1 MSLHRPPTTSRR
13 GDSAIGGVA
22 VLGILVLAAAAYLG
36 FTFAPVWF
44 DYLAMKEIG
53 GTVVLDWSN
62 HENQDQARARLNHEL
77 ERKGVSKDLS
87 EKHCRF
93 IDKAS
98 AYEVDCAW
106 TQYAYY
112 PGTDYYKAVPL
123 RVHVALVDGKAKV
136 LSD

>member
-1 MSLHRPPTTSRR
+1 MSLHRPLATSRR

-22 VLGILVLAAAAYLG
+22 VVGILLMAAAAYLG

-44 DYLAMKEIG
+44 DYLAVKEIG
-53 GTVVLDWSN
+53 GTVVLDWVN
-62 HENQDQARARLNHEL
+62 HESEDQARARLLTEL
-77 ERKGVSKDLS
+77 ERKGVSKDLD
-87 EKHCRF
+87 EKKCRF
-93 IDKAS
+93 IDKAA

-123 RVHVALVDGKAKV
+123 RVHVALVDGKARV